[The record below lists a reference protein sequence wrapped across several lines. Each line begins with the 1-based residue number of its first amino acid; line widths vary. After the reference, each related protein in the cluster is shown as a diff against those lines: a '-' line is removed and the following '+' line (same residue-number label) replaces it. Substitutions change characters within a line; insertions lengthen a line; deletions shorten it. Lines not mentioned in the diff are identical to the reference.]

1 MRRDD
6 MTTEIG
12 AIKLPPPRHI
22 GVVVKDIDETTDY
35 YSSMWGLGPWMK
47 FERLVTKEQM
57 LAEGLYNTSY
67 TLKIAAAQ
75 WGPVTLELLQPVE
88 GKSAWSDF
96 LETNGEGIHHTCHDV
111 SNWDDVVAQLK
122 KQGAKLIVGAKLETV
137 TWCYF
142 ETSPGGLIIEIK
154 KGGSF

>member
-1 MRRDD
+1 

-12 AIKLPPPRHI
+12 ATKLPSPRHI
-22 GVVVKDIDETTDY
+22 GVVVKDIDKTTDY
-35 YSSMWGLGPWMK
+35 YSSMWGLGPWLK
-47 FERLVTKEQM
+47 FERVVTKEQM
-57 LAEGLYNTSY
+57 LPEGSYTTSY

-75 WGPVTLELLQPVE
+75 WGPVTLELLQPAG

-111 SNWDDVVAQLK
+111 SNWDEVVAQLK

>member
-12 AIKLPPPRHI
+12 ATKLPSPRHI
-22 GVVVKDIDETTDY
+22 GVVVKDIDKTTDY

-47 FERLVTKEQM
+47 FERVVTKEQM
-57 LAEGLYNTSY
+57 LPEGLYTTSY

-75 WGPVTLELLQPVE
+75 WGPVTLELLQPAG

-111 SNWDDVVAQLK
+111 SNWDEVVAQLK
-122 KQGAKLIVGAKLETV
+122 KQGAKLIVGAKLEAV